1 MKNSNLKT
9 CFFRQSSIYDNRV
22 IVPTL
27 EEQKRDKINHPLGV
41 VMVIIV
47 ISNPMDRALEIS
59 SFLMGLGQEENAKH
73 VIGQKNQYIKFYQ
86 KIKHP
91 A

>member
-1 MKNSNLKT
+1 
-9 CFFRQSSIYDNRV
+9 
-22 IVPTL
+22 
-27 EEQKRDKINHPLGV
+27 
-41 VMVIIV
+41 MVIIV